1 MSNSPRS
8 KTWAS
13 VRFTIAI
20 LSSWLMALAVSGKD
34 AAAPLRASF
43 ALLKNS
49 EIWDPPKN
57 LEESIERQRQIQA
70 HYLSY
75 GVYIPL
81 DDIVIGAQDTR
92 SQPVVKP
99 ISGVCGPSSGST
111 ATAVWVPVAFHFP
124 IFGEKV
130 FEWCLVRT

>member
-1 MSNSPRS
+1 MPNSPRN
-8 KTWAS
+8 KGWVQA
-13 VRFTIAI
+13 RFVLVLI
-20 LSSWLMALAVSGKD
+20 LSWAIALGVSAKD
-34 AAAPLRASF
+34 AVKPIRASL
-43 ALLKNS
+43 ALLKQK
-49 EIWDPPKN
+49 EIWDPSKN

-81 DDIVIGAQDTR
+81 DDIVIGAQDNR
-92 SQPVVKP
+92 SQPFMKP
-99 ISGVCGPSSGST
+99 IKGVCGPGS
-111 ATAVWVPVAFHFP
+111 TAVWVPVAFHFP